1 MKRSE
6 ATPEILE
13 ALKDPENI
21 YTFEEDEREMRLAFG
36 YIRSK
41 KWDLR
46 NGLTDEQRKEVEDY
60 VNQAINEEN
69 ES

>member
-21 YTFEEDEREMRLAFG
+21 YTFEEDAKELDLVFG

-41 KWDLR
+41 KWNIQ
-46 NGLTDEQRKEVEDY
+46 NGLTKEQRKEVEEY
-60 VNQAINEEN
+60 VRQQSSEE
-69 ES
+69 